1 MMKTQLFAFLSF
13 AVFSAMAGSVK
24 WEPVNIYPNSG
35 DGESYGTTTNSLL
48 GVATTVD
55 HYYVLE
61 NLVETKR
68 RIDIL
73 WTDYTNRLERI
84 TQMREKRRVAEEKKA
99 ARSRAFE
106 IRKKY
111 RAKDRSK

>member
-35 DGESYGTTTNSLL
+35 GESYGATTNSLL

-84 TQMREKRRVAEEKKA
+84 AQMREKRRVAEEKKA

-111 RAKDRSK
+111 RAKERSK